1 MVHRARAR
9 VVTASA
15 GAMSAGVGSN
25 AGVAWMRLGA
35 MTRLGKQFVTTTRLV
50 NPRDVTTCI
59 VTTRLVN
66 PCDVTTCAATIC
78 RAKASAVRT
87 CAVRKAC
94 DGKTR
99 AVVTCA
105 ASHVVT
111 TERLFRCRVLEM
123 NRNAKSAPVATA
135 TAAAV
140 TGVRTAPEVRRLV
153 TRCREARLR
162 ANEATH
168 RATPVRRVI
177 RLASC
182 LVIGCNRNA
191 GGTGHK
197 AVVRVPRT
205 TNGLNRCCEARGN
218 PARHKGAV
226 DAAMRDRVGDA
237 TVAAVATG
245 VVDRVRPRRWPIT
258 RSSPPR
264 CSRFRR
270 NPFAS

>member
-1 MVHRARAR
+1 VRKACDGKTRA
-9 VVTASA
+9 V
-15 GAMSAGVGSN
+15 
-25 AGVAWMRLGA
+25 
-35 MTRLGKQFVTTTRLV
+35 
-50 NPRDVTTCI
+50 
-59 VTTRLVN
+59 
-66 PCDVTTCAATIC
+66 TIC
-78 RAKASAVRT
+78 RAKASD
-87 CAVRKAC
+87 VRKAC
-94 DGKTR
+94 DVKTR

-168 RATPVRRVI
+168 RATLVRRVI

-182 LVIGCNRNA
+182 LVIGCRRNA